1 MATAGLARKGSF
13 ASLAPNRNRNRNRIA
28 VAVCVVVATAVSPRV
43 AHGQRSRVESR
54 EVAWRDEWPRFRGW
68 EYAVTGGALAGIGA
82 LVLFA
87 GRPGA
92 ARPYRN
98 PFDSTLRDALTART
112 RTGRD
117 HARLV
122 GDVGFRILNV
132 YPYFDSLVIAGLA
145 HGSGDTA
152 LQTSLIN
159 TESLAIAGF
168 VSIGFERLI
177 GRARPSAEEC
187 AKNPSHERFCGDAD
201 RYSSLLSGH
210 TAIAF
215 AGAGLVCAHHG
226 NLPLYGQPGD
236 TAACMTAFGLAISSG
251 VARVV
256 NDRHWSS
263 DIVLAAAL
271 GTTAGYVLP
280 VVLHYTPNSGAARS
294 RGTLRR
300 PQVGI
305 TPSFGP
311 GQATVAVT
319 IVD

>member
-1 MATAGLARKGSF
+1 MAAAVLARKGSG
-13 ASLAPNRNRNRNRIA
+13 ASLGPKRIA
-28 VAVCVVVATAVSPRV
+28 VATCVVVAAVVSPSV
-43 AHGQRSRVESR
+43 ARGQHSRVER
-54 EVAWRDEWPRFRGW
+54 QKVAWRDEWPRFRDW

-87 GRPGA
+87 GRPSA

-98 PFDSTLRDALTART
+98 PFDAALRDALNAQT
-112 RTGRD
+112 RKGRD

-132 YPYFDSLVIAGLA
+132 YPYFDSLLIAGLV

-187 AKNPSHERFCGDAD
+187 ARQPGYERFCGDAD

-251 VARVV
+251 VARIV

-280 VVLHYTPNSGAARS
+280 VVLHYTPYSGASGS
-294 RGTLRR
+294 RGTIRGPR
-300 PQVGI
+300 VGI
-305 TPSFGP
+305 VPSFGP
-311 GQATVAVT
+311 GQATLELT